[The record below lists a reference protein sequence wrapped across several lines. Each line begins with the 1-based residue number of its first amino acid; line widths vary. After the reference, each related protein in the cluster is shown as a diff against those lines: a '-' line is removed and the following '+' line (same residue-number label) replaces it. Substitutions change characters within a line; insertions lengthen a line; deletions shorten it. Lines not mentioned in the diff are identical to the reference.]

1 MYGTSEV
8 NADASKPAYVAGIT
22 DNVRLTKTSFEN
34 SKQDKTGKDVL
45 MFTFT
50 APNGSEFRKIFWDI
64 DPERVAKMNQAYP
77 SNHSRNN
84 EKRGYV
90 KGEQKTDAQAIEMA
104 YDEFNR
110 QIKHILTKYL
120 SEEEATIKNIN
131 SYKDFAMQI
140 VKKLTGKTENKLMR
154 LKTVYNKKGYL
165 EIPRFG
171 NYLESMETSP
181 SELFLTE
188 YDIITRNI
196 PSKESDIEES
206 FANAPEND
214 MPF

>member
-64 DPERVAKMNQAYP
+64 DPERVAKLNQDYP
-77 SNHSRNN
+77 SNHTRNN

-90 KGEQKTDAQAIEMA
+90 KGERKTDAQAIEIA

-188 YDIITRNI
+188 HDTITRNV

-206 FANAPEND
+206 FVNAPEND